1 MVLNVADFYFEI
13 GELRSES
20 AKALCA
26 DYICGDPPRIDADVR
41 LAQADVDA
49 EAEAARRFFKS
60 DRCPMNV
67 AWTALYRKIC
77 AFALAHDAFLMHCA
91 VIGYEGRGYAF
102 SAPSGTGK
110 TTHIRLW
117 QQAFGADKV
126 TIVNGDKPILRLIDG
141 TFYAYGTP
149 WCGKEGYNTNTRVPL
164 AGLCFV
170 ERGAENSIRR
180 MTAEEAV
187 PHLFTQIM
195 VGESPDLGRQ
205 MELADALLTDVPCYL
220 LRCNMDPAAAVTARD
235 GMRRI

>member
-1 MVLNVADFYFEI
+1 MVLNVADFYFEV
-13 GELRSES
+13 GEVRSAY

-26 DYICGDPPRIDADVR
+26 DYICEDPPRIDADVR
-41 LAQADVDA
+41 LTQADLDA
-49 EAEAARRFFKS
+49 EAEAARRFFTGGG
-60 DRCPMNV
+60 RPAHV

-77 AFALAHDAFLMHCA
+77 GFVLAHDAFLMHCA

-117 QQAFGADKV
+117 QQVFGADKV
-126 TIVNGDKPILRLIDG
+126 QIVNGDKPILRRFGD

-149 WCGKEGYNTNTRVPL
+149 WCGKEGYNTNTRGPL

-170 ERGAENSIRR
+170 ERWTENSIRR
-180 MTAEEAV
+180 MTVEEAV

-195 VGESPDLGRQ
+195 VGDSPDLGRQ

-220 LRCNMDPAAAVTARD
+220 LRCNMDPAAAVAARD
-235 GMRRI
+235 GMQGV